1 MSDIIQAIHDPH
13 LFRPLFRDL
22 ETWASWQT
30 FLKAA
35 FGLSMNDQAEL
46 DLFRQCTKR
55 QTPPAT
61 PAKEV
66 DCIVGRRGG
75 KSRII
80 SVIAVYLAAFVDY
93 SQVLAPGEMGV
104 VAILAVD
111 REQSRIILS
120 YCREAFRFSPILAQ
134 MVSDDLAYE
143 IRLKNQTAIRVMT
156 SGTASVRGYTLVA
169 AICEEAAF
177 WRVEGRDPGHE
188 IVRSLRPGLAT
199 TGGPMFKISSPYS
212 KAGFLWES
220 YQKHYGQEGPV
231 LVWQA
236 PTRVMNPSIP
246 QELIDRAL
254 ADDRVA
260 AECEYLAMFR
270 HDISGLFDG
279 ETIDSVVIPGRRE
292 LPPRPDERYCAFA
305 DPSGGRQDAFTLALA
320 HKDMQ
325 TGFIVLDMLK
335 RSVPPFNPAKVV
347 GEFAGALREYRVYE
361 VVGDRYSAEWVVSA
375 FRENGITYIASDKD
389 RSQIFQEALPL
400 FTRGQVELLDDKV
413 LLSELR
419 GLERRTR
426 PMGRDMI
433 THGPGGN
440 DDLANSACGAM
451 VLAVGKD
458 MGPVEYES
466 VARRKYTSE
475 LWGGDPTRM
484 TNRPDHRDDLPSRW
498 RRWDSF

>member
-1 MSDIIQAIHDPH
+1 MLDIIQAMNDPH
-13 LFRPLFRDL
+13 LFAPLFRDL
-22 ETWASWQT
+22 ASWASWQT

-35 FGLSMNDQAEL
+35 FGLPMNDKAEL
-46 DLFRQCTKR
+46 ELFRQCTGR
-55 QTPPAT
+55 QGPPVA
-61 PAKEV
+61 PAREI

-80 SVIAVYLAAFVDY
+80 SVIAAYLAAFVDY
-93 SQVLAPGEMGV
+93 SQVLAPGEMGI
-104 VAILAVD
+104 VAILAND
-111 REQSRIILS
+111 REQSRIILG
-120 YCREAFRFSPILAQ
+120 YCREAFRFSPILAG
-134 MVSDDLAYE
+134 MVTDDLAYE
-143 IRLKNQTAIRVMT
+143 IRLKNRTAIRVMT

-199 TGGPMFKISSPYS
+199 TGGPMFKISSPYA

-220 YQKHYGQEGPV
+220 YQKYYGQEGPV

-254 ADDRVA
+254 ADDRIA
-260 AECEYLAMFR
+260 AECEYLARFR
-270 HDISGLFDG
+270 DDISGLLDG
-279 ETIDSVVIPGRRE
+279 ETIDAVVIRGRRE
-292 LPPRPDERYCAFA
+292 LPPRPGVHYFAFA

-320 HKDMQ
+320 HRDEP
-325 TGFIVLDMLK
+325 GGLIVLDLLK
-335 RSVPPFNPAKVV
+335 RSLPPFNPAEVV
-347 GEFAGALREYRVYE
+347 AEFAGAMKEYRVYE

-375 FRENGITYIASDKD
+375 FRENGITYKTSDKD

-440 DDLANSACGAM
+440 DDLANSACGAL

-466 VARRKYTSE
+466 IEKRRGFSWDCE
-475 LWGGDPTRM
+475 PTRM
-484 TNRPDHRDDLPSRW
+484 KDRPDHREDRPW
-498 RRWDSF
+498 RRHWDSF

>member
-1 MSDIIQAIHDPH
+1 VSDIIQAIHDPH
-13 LFRPLFRDL
+13 LFKSLFRDL

-30 FLKAA
+30 FLKAS
-35 FGLSMNDQAEL
+35 FGLPMTDKAEL
-46 DLFRQCTKR
+46 ELFRQCTGR
-55 QTPPAT
+55 QSPPEA
-61 PAKEV
+61 PAKEI

-80 SVIAVYLAAFVDY
+80 SVISAYLAAFVDY
-93 SQVLAPGEMGV
+93 SQVLAPGETGI
-104 VAILAVD
+104 VAILAND
-111 REQSRIILS
+111 REQSRIILE

-134 MVSDDLAYE
+134 MVTDDLAYE
-143 IRLKNQTAIRVMT
+143 VRLKNRTAIRVMT

-199 TGGPMFKISSPYS
+199 TGGPLFKISSPYA

-246 QELIDRAL
+246 QELIDRSL

-260 AECEYLAMFR
+260 AECEYLARFR
-270 HDISGLFDG
+270 DDISGLLDG

-292 LPPRPDERYCAFA
+292 LPPVPGAHYFAFA

-320 HKDMQ
+320 HRD
-325 TGFIVLDMLK
+325 TSSGLIILDLLK
-335 RSVPPFNPAKVV
+335 RSAPPFNPAQVV
-347 GEFAGALREYRVYE
+347 AEFSGVLKEYRVYE

-375 FRENGITYIASDKD
+375 FRENEITYKTSDKD

-426 PMGRDMI
+426 PMGRDLI

-440 DDLANSACGAM
+440 DDLANSACGAL
-451 VLAVGKD
+451 VLAVGKAA
-458 MGPVEYES
+458 GPIEYET
-466 VARRKYTSE
+466 VERRRHSRDF
-475 LWGGDPTRM
+475 WDHDSFRM
-484 TNRPDHRDDLPSRW
+484 RDRPDPSDDLPPRR

>member
-1 MSDIIQAIHDPH
+1 MADIIQAIHDPH
-13 LFRPLFRDL
+13 LFKPLFRDL

-35 FGLSMNDQAEL
+35 FGLPMNGEAEVE
-46 DLFRQCTKR
+46 LFRQCTKR
-55 QTPPAT
+55 QAPPAS
-61 PAKEV
+61 PAKEI

-80 SVIAVYLAAFVDY
+80 SVIAAYLAAFVDY
-93 SQVLAPGEMGV
+93 SQVLAPGEMGI
-104 VAILAVD
+104 VAILAND
-111 REQSRIILS
+111 REQSRIILG

-143 IRLKNQTAIRVMT
+143 IRLKNRTAIRVMT

-177 WRVEGRDPGHE
+177 WRAEGRDPGHE

-212 KAGFLWES
+212 KAGFFWES

-254 ADDRVA
+254 EDDRIA

-270 HDISGLFDG
+270 DDISGLLDG
-279 ETIDSVVIPGRRE
+279 ETIDAVVVPGRRE
-292 LPPRPDERYCAFA
+292 LPPRPGEHYLAFA
-305 DPSGGRQDAFTLALA
+305 DPSGGRQDAFTLAIA
-320 HKDMQ
+320 HRDQ
-325 TGFIVLDMLK
+325 TGLMVLDLLK
-335 RSVPPFNPAKVV
+335 RSVPPFNPAEVV
-347 GEFAGALREYRVYE
+347 AEFAGAMKEYRVYE

-375 FRENGITYIASDKD
+375 FRENGITYKTSDRD

-440 DDLANSACGAM
+440 DDLANSACGAL

-466 VARRKYTSE
+466 VERRRYVRGF
-475 LWGGDPTRM
+475 WGEDPTRM
-484 TNRPDHRDDLPSRW
+484 TDRPDHRDDLPT
-498 RRWDSF
+498 RRGRVDSF